1 MCRWVCLCLSVIPA
15 FQWVILNQGGGVGK
29 LGGAV
34 QYTGVVGRC
43 RGHHTHHLLLY
54 YHSPGMY
61 MVLQINQ
68 KCCFFNYK
76 KLKYA
81 NLTLLRDS
89 VL

>member
-1 MCRWVCLCLSVIPA
+1 MGLPLSFCNTGLSVGYPEPGWRSWDA
-15 FQWVILNQGGGVGK
+15 GG
-29 LGGAV
+29 GGAV

-54 YHSPGMY
+54 YHSPGTY